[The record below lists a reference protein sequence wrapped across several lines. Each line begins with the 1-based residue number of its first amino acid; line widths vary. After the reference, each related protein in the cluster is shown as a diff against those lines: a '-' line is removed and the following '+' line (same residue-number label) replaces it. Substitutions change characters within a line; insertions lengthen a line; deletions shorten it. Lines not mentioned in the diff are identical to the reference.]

1 VTTHSSDEAAATGPA
16 GVERHPINTSAP
28 AGGSMAAIPCNRC
41 GGLAPVGAAFCPFCG
56 ASVRPSA
63 LPPSPLATAGPGVYS
78 APSLASSGG
87 PPSGAP
93 PYGYAGWSPSPMT
106 PGGAPAPSAG
116 TRGADLAALAYV
128 GWAAV
133 MLLVSG
139 AAGLLVFVLPSSQFS
154 AVEGSSL
161 GADYHFGIAFYA
173 ILIASGAL
181 AIVEIGFLRAAFH
194 RLAPVDP
201 RFSTPSK
208 LALVL
213 LIGAVLTGVGLV
225 IVLHTLQTLGNCS
238 IGAAGGLTGDC
249 KGLANLAVGELFLL
263 PGAILA
269 LLGYIGCLLG
279 LWRCGD
285 RYQESAFK
293 VGTVLLILPVL
304 SVAGAILLLL
314 TARSAR
320 TKLAGAVVG
329 MTSFP

>member
-1 VTTHSSDEAAATGPA
+1 
-16 GVERHPINTSAP
+16 
-28 AGGSMAAIPCNRC
+28 MAALPCSRC

-63 LPPSPLATAGPGVYS
+63 LPPSPLATAGPGVYPP
-78 APSLASSGG
+78 PSVASPSG
-87 PPSGAP
+87 PPSGTA
-93 PYGYAGWSPSPMT
+93 PYGYPGWSRSPMT
-106 PGGAPAPSAG
+106 PGGPAAPSASPHE
-116 TRGADLAALAYV
+116 TDLAALSSV

-139 AAGLLVFVLPSSQFS
+139 AAGLLVFLLPSSQFS
-154 AVEGSSL
+154 AVQGTSL
-161 GADYHFGIAFYA
+161 GADYHFGIGFYA
-173 ILIASGAL
+173 ILIASGLL
-181 AIVEIGFLRAAFH
+181 AILEIGFLRAAFH

-213 LIGAVLTGVGLV
+213 LVGAVLTGVGLV

-238 IGAAGGLTGDC
+238 IGPAGGLTGDC
-249 KGLANLAVGELFLL
+249 QGFANLALGELFLL

-269 LLGYIGCLLG
+269 LIGYIGCLLG

-293 VGTVLLILPVL
+293 VGTVLLIIPVV
-304 SVAGAILLLL
+304 SVAGAVLLLL

-320 TKLAGAVVG
+320 TKLAGSGGG
-329 MTSFP
+329 MTTFP